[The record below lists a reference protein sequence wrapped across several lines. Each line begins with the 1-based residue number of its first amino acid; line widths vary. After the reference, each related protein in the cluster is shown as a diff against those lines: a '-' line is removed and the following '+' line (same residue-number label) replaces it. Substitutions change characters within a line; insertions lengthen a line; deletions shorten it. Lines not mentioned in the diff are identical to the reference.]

1 MIENDLLDW
10 KSFSGAMALV
20 TADALWSTRQNE
32 GQCPPQFPC
41 IQTLLHDY
49 IHVQSLSKKNSTCFI
64 NLVLAAVLEGLFIT
78 VRKLTTKLL
87 AIMQATRIFLVIK
100 QAEEI

>member
-10 KSFSGAMALV
+10 KSLSAGMALV

-32 GQCPPQFPC
+32 GQWPPQFSC

-49 IHVQSLSKKNSTCFI
+49 TDVQSLSKKDSTCFI
-64 NLVLAAVLEGLFIT
+64 NLELAAVLNGILYYC
-78 VRKLTTKLL
+78 
-87 AIMQATRIFLVIK
+87 
-100 QAEEI
+100 